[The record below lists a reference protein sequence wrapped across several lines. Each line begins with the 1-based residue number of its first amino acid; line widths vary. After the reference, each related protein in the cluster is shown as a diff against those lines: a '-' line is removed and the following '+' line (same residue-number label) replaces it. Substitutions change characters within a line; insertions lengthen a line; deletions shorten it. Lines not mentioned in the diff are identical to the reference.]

1 MIVLQRLHQN
11 IWDNQ
16 IILFQRE
23 YRNWKKNQ
31 SVRVNMNL
39 QEWIQTL
46 QPYFSTLPSL
56 EKYNDESQKLLD

>member
-1 MIVLQRLHQN
+1 
-11 IWDNQ
+11 
-16 IILFQRE
+16 
-23 YRNWKKNQ
+23 
-31 SVRVNMNL
+31 MNL